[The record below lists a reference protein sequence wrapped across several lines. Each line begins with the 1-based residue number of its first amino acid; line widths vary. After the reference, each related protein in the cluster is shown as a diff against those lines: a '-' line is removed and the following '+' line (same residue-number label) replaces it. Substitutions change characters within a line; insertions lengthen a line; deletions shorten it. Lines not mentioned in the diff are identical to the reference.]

1 MHSGLVIPKPWRT
14 WPRSL
19 RYESMILRFS
29 TMVSRARRAADEAV
43 LECGHWP
50 RSTTHPVLLTLISLF
65 DRHRALEPVDHRRRQ
80 RDAVVGETMIAV
92 DGHAGELASVLG
104 ADCIG
109 ELLVLFAVAM
119 GGAYHQHGRLR
130 HRVARGGEAT
140 HAMAADEQAARID
153 AVLGG
158 IVGLAQEGH
167 RRCSILDRAGNAET
181 AGGTPTAAIVHRQH
195 VPPGA
200 PDRLRQIEILLI
212 AR

>member
-1 MHSGLVIPKPWRT
+1 MHSGLVIPKPWRS

-119 GGAYHQHGRLR
+119 GGAYHQHGRLCQRRR
-130 HRVARGGEAT
+130 HRPQIPRLAVAD
-140 HAMAADEQAARID
+140 HLVDQACRVGAGQ
-153 AVLGG
+153 AV
-158 IVGLAQEGH
+158 
-167 RRCSILDRAGNAET
+167 AEVV
-181 AGGTPTAAIVHRQH
+181 A
-195 VPPGA
+195 
-200 PDRLRQIEILLI
+200 
-212 AR
+212 